1 VVYFFKSFISHMGV
15 CFTIFS
21 IAVGGGIMWVFVLLY
36 LALRLGG
43 GGVLIINMAPP
54 FKDKKEFALIIFL
67 IGPTLTLSL
76 LVDSSLIYYI

>member
-1 VVYFFKSFISHMGV
+1 VVYFFMSFISHMGV
-15 CFTIFS
+15 CFTMFS
-21 IAVGGGIMWVFVLLY
+21 IAV
-36 LALRLGG
+36 GG

-67 IGPTLTLSL
+67 IGPTLPLSL

>member
-1 VVYFFKSFISHMGV
+1 MGV

-21 IAVGGGIMWVFVLLY
+21 IAV
-36 LALRLGG
+36 GG

-67 IGPTLTLSL
+67 IGPTLPLSL

>member
-1 VVYFFKSFISHMGV
+1 MGV

-21 IAVGGGIMWVFVLLY
+21 IAV
-36 LALRLGG
+36 

-67 IGPTLTLSL
+67 IGPTLPLSL
-76 LVDSSLIYYI
+76 LADSSLIYYI